1 MDKALIWLLIT
12 CVVIL
17 VLLYILNIFDSPW
30 TPKYSKNSEDLLLRQ
45 GFTPL
50 SRITD
55 VKFFSKG
62 IDAMD
67 SIIKDIRNEKKYIN
81 VSFYSMRMSDE
92 SRAFINALIDAVK
105 RKVKVRFVYDFV
117 GRSDGIQRLKE
128 AGGEIVKFYPFSN
141 ILNTFSLRNHDK
153 YIMLGNKILYMSSF
167 VISKESLQNWVE
179 SSLRITGD
187 FSDSALD
194 SRLMNSLLKEAYS
207 TRRLYIPFWCSKKI
221 AYGIY
226 ADLYL
231 NTILNAKKSIYII
244 NPYFVPPDEITNAL
258 IKMSHKITIKALVL
272 SKSDHPIIREDAI
285 HLIRCILSK
294 SGKGITFYEY
304 PHKHVHSKIMLA
316 DDDVVVFG
324 SGNLDY
330 RSLFQMHE
338 VGMYIRDPDLSAT
351 IKKHF
356 DELVKDS
363 NVENKPYSFY
373 DKAIVN
379 IFGKNDILR
388 NVL

>member
-30 TPKYSKNSEDLLLRQ
+30 TPKYSKNPEDLLLRQ

-50 SRITD
+50 SSIAD

-62 IDAMD
+62 INAMD

-128 AGGEIVKFYPFSN
+128 AGGEVVKFYPFSN

-153 YIMLGNKILYMSSF
+153 YIMLGNRILYMSSF

-194 SRLMNSLLKEAYS
+194 SRIMNSLIKEAYS
-207 TRRLYIPFWCSKKI
+207 MRRLYIPFWCSKKI

-258 IKMSHKITIKALVL
+258 IEMSHKITIKALVL

-285 HLIRCILSK
+285 HLIRYILSK

-338 VGMYIRDPDLSAT
+338 VGMYIRDPELSAT

-363 NVENKPYSFY
+363 KVENKPYGLY